1 MLRIL
6 APRDSPGG
14 VHVMTSLPQPWFF
27 LAESFMF
34 VQLASGSAMAR
45 SQQRSWVRALRYSAS
60 DSILME
66 WVLATLA
73 MMISDR
79 SDRTAE
85 S

>member
-1 MLRIL
+1 MHWIIVT
-6 APRDSPGG
+6 PGFPG
-14 VHVMTSLPQPWFF
+14 VRSCDDQSAT
-27 LAESFMF
+27 
-34 VQLASGSAMAR
+34 QLASGSAMAR
-45 SQQRSWVRALRYSAS
+45 SQQRSRVWALRYSAY